1 MSNNTRPRGPGT
13 RSSAVG
19 LRDCSRQSLHR
30 YWSLSSNGAVESRHS
45 TSFAR
50 CAAQQHGLLSAAT
63 VFCSSTAPSPTDARV
78 PRMESDAVAI
88 PSPRAPRRPEPPL
101 VQSGLHRRGAA
112 GATGG
117 AGVLEPGAGAA
128 ARDTRSCAD
137 AERRGGPAVHAYG
150 AATTLGSA
158 APAAT
163 PGDPTEQKS
172 PTSSHS

>member
-1 MSNNTRPRGPGT
+1 MSNNTRPWGPGT

-30 YWSLSSNGAVESRHS
+30 YRSLSSNGAVESRHS

-88 PSPRAPRRPEPPL
+88 PSPRAPPL
-101 VQSGLHRRGAA
+101 AQSGLHRRGAA

-117 AGVLEPGAGAA
+117 AGVLEPGAGAT
-128 ARDTRSCAD
+128 ARHARRCAD
-137 AERRGGPAVHAYG
+137 AERRGGPAVHAGG
-150 AATTLGSA
+150 AATTSGSA
-158 APAAT
+158 ALAAT
-163 PGDPTEQKS
+163 PGDPTEQKP